1 MSPAGKTPPSR
12 KTRREPAGPK
22 AKSGVTTFRPRAR
35 LLRILGEEL
44 ISDDVVA
51 VTELVK
57 NAHDADAS
65 HVRIRFEGVTG
76 SEGRIIVEDDGDG
89 MDLDTLLHCWMEPA
103 SSGKGSQ
110 RKPRTRTGRR
120 MLGEKGV
127 GRFAVDKLAAG
138 LDLITR
144 MRGQKDELRACFD
157 WDQYAD
163 DSRMLSDIKSQWEL
177 RKPELVKTHG
187 TVLIMSELRGAWSE
201 RAFRR
206 MCTRLSRLI
215 PPRNRDNSFQI
226 EIDSDEFPDYSG
238 TLDAGYL
245 GRAPYRVEACFDGD
259 RSVLVKVNGHKASTH
274 PWNGRE
280 ELHCGPV
287 TIELNAFDLETE
299 SLAALG
305 SRMEVRGWLR
315 HWSGVSVYRDGFRVW
330 PYGEPQDDWLR
341 LDQRRVNNPV
351 VKLSNNQIVGF
362 VHIGADANP
371 ELRDQTNRE
380 GLINNDAL
388 EDLRRL
394 VYFVL
399 QILEAHRQT
408 IRHPKERRTPG
419 KVKLDGQH
427 PVARD
432 IEELAGDTSGRMA
445 TRIKAL
451 AKRAHD
457 HAEREEAGRR
467 QILEGLVE
475 LAAIGQ
481 AASEVHSSV
490 SPTIES
496 IQGQLRDLRK
506 QVNGNRALGNALEA
520 LDRDVATVRTRLG
533 IVEPMSD
540 GVTRRRH
547 YMDLRSELEAY
558 RDLVQPLLEPRKIT
572 MDLELPP
579 RSLIR
584 TGMRPQTFHRLLH
597 VLTLNSLD
605 WIGRE
610 ARPRIRVELVG
621 RPKECEILFSDNGP
635 GVPAEVAKRVFEPLM
650 SMKEGGKGMGLTIA
664 EGIVEQHAG
673 RIELVVDRRRKGST
687 FRITLPRKTTRT
699 PSR

>member
-1 MSPAGKTPPSR
+1 MSPKSKNTDTRKKAAPKSAG
-12 KTRREPAGPK
+12 G
-22 AKSGVTTFRPRAR
+22 AKSGTTTFRPRAR

-57 NAHDADAS
+57 NAHDADATRV
-65 HVRIRFEGVTG
+65 HIRFEGVTG
-76 SEGRIIVEDDGDG
+76 QDGRIIVEDDGDG
-89 MDLDTLLHCWMEPA
+89 MDLDTLLHRWMEPA
-103 SSGKGSQ
+103 SSLKG
-110 RKPRTRTGRR
+110 RKPRTRKGRR

-127 GRFAVDKLAAG
+127 GRFAVDKLAAR
-138 LDLITR
+138 LELVTR
-144 MRGQKDELRACFD
+144 MRGQKEELHAEFD

-163 DSRMLSDIKSQWEL
+163 DTRMLSEISSPWKL
-177 RKPELVKTHG
+177 RKPELIKKHG
-187 TVLIMSELRGAWSE
+187 TVLAMSKLRGNWNE

-215 PPRNRDNSFQI
+215 PPGQRAETFQI
-226 EIDSDEFPDYSG
+226 EIASDEFPDYSG
-238 TLDAGYL
+238 VLDTGYL
-245 GRAPYRVEACFDGD
+245 DHAPYRAEACFDGD
-259 RSVLVKVNGHKASTH
+259 RSILIKVNGHKSSTH

-280 ELHCGPV
+280 ELRCGPV
-287 TIELNAFDLETE
+287 RIELNAFDLDTE
-299 SLAALG
+299 SLASVG

-315 HWSGVSVYRDGFRVW
+315 HWSGVSIYRDGFRVW
-330 PYGEPQDDWLR
+330 PYGEPHDDWLR

-351 VKLSNNQIVGF
+351 VRLSNNQMVGF
-362 VHIGADANP
+362 VHLGADSNP

-380 GLINNDAL
+380 GLINNEPF

-399 QILEAHRQT
+399 QILEAHRQS
-408 IRHPKERRTPG
+408 IRHPKERRSPG

-432 IEELAGDTSGRMA
+432 IEELAGQASGRMA

-467 QILEGLVE
+467 QVVEGLVE

-496 IQGQLRDLRK
+496 IEAQLKTARTHA
-506 QVNGNRALGNALEA
+506 NGNRELRETLRS
-520 LDRDVATVRTRLG
+520 LDRDMATLRTRLS

-540 GVTRRRH
+540 VVTKRRH
-547 YMDLRSELEAY
+547 NMDLRRELEAY
-558 RDLVQPLLEPRKIT
+558 VELMQPILDSRKVK
-572 MDLELPP
+572 MDLTVPP

-584 TGMRPQTFHRLLH
+584 SGMRPQTFHRLLQ
-597 VLTLNSLD
+597 VLTLNTLD

-610 ARPRIRVELVG
+610 ARPRIRIELIG
-621 RPKECEILFSDNGP
+621 HTKECEILFSDNGP
-635 GVPAEVAKRVFEPLM
+635 GVPAEVAERIFEPLM

-664 EGIVEQHAG
+664 EGIAEQHGG
-673 RIELVVDRRRKGST
+673 RVELVTDRRRKGTT
-687 FRITLPRKTTRT
+687 FRITLPRKAVHKTPTR
-699 PSR
+699 